1 MCWFQSNILK
11 RIDFKNNNRRFILR
25 VTIRTYLIL
34 KFLKI
39 KNENIAW
46 LQNINK
52 VLADNTFGKFSFDRI
67 KKKKKKHVKN

>member
-52 VLADNTFGKFSFDRI
+52 VLADNNTFGKFSFDRI
-67 KKKKKKHVKN
+67 KKKKHVKN